1 MQPVTAPL
9 GLRERK
15 KQRTRQLLAET
26 ARRMFSERG
35 FEQVSIAEIAREADV
50 SEQTVFNYFPSK
62 EDLVYS
68 GLETF
73 EDQLLDAIR
82 ERPRGQTVIAAFG
95 EFVLEPRGLLAAKD
109 EATARELTA
118 VTRMIAASPALLAR
132 EQQIFA
138 RYTNALAQLIADET
152 SAKPGDLRP
161 YVVANALIGVHRAL
175 ISYVRERLEGD
186 PSDRRRLAR
195 QVQQRGKAALALLAQ
210 GLDEYASKDPS
221 RGPGRSDAAV
231 SSVIP

>member
-1 MQPVTAPL
+1 MTAEL

-15 KQRTRQLLAET
+15 KQRTRQLLSET
-26 ARRMFSERG
+26 ARRLFSERG
-35 FEQVSIAEIAREADV
+35 FEQVSIAEIAREAEV

-73 EDQLLDAIR
+73 EDQLLAAIR
-82 ERPRGQTVIAAFG
+82 ERPLGQTVIAAFS
-95 EFVLEPRGLLAAKD
+95 EFIVEPRGFLTVTD
-109 EATARELTA
+109 EAAARELIA

-138 RYTNALAQLIADET
+138 RYTDTLAQLIAEET
-152 SAKPGDLRP
+152 RSSPGDPRP

-175 ISYVRERLEGD
+175 ISYVRERLDAGAT
-186 PSDRRRLAR
+186 DRRRLAR
-195 QVQQRGKAALALLAQ
+195 QVRQNGEKALALLTD
-210 GLDEYASKDPS
+210 GLGRYAAKQ
-221 RGPGRSDAAV
+221 
-231 SSVIP
+231 

>member
-1 MQPVTAPL
+1 MKAEL

-15 KQRTRQLLAET
+15 KQRMRQLLSET
-26 ARRMFSERG
+26 ARRLFSERG
-35 FEQVSIAEIAREADV
+35 FERVSIAEIAREAEV

-73 EDQLLDAIR
+73 ENQLLAAIR
-82 ERPRGQTVIAAFG
+82 ARPQGETVITAFG
-95 EFVLEPRGLLAAKD
+95 EFILEPRGFLAVKD
-109 EATARELTA
+109 EEAARELIA

-138 RYTNALAQLIADET
+138 RYTDTLAQLIAEDT
-152 SAKPGDLRP
+152 GASAGDQRP

-175 ISYVRERLEGD
+175 ISYVREQLDAGAT
-186 PSDRRRLAR
+186 DRRRLAR
-195 QVQQRGKAALALLAQ
+195 EVRKRVENALALLSD
-210 GLDEYASKDPS
+210 GLGNYAAKS
-221 RGPGRSDAAV
+221 
-231 SSVIP
+231 